1 MLTETSKWDMF
12 ILLVCLYY
20 RFFWLFFFHKINGV
34 KSLFDDTWLDKF
46 QIENI
51 QTQWYHKLT
60 PSTDVHFVKNEKIY
74 IYTQTHILQYTQY
87 VTII

>member
-1 MLTETSKWDMF
+1 MRYVYTISLF
-12 ILLVCLYY
+12 ILQICLTI
-20 RFFWLFFFHKINGV
+20 FFHQINGV

-60 PSTDVHFVKNEKIY
+60 PSTDVHFVKNEKKY
-74 IYTQTHILQYTQY
+74 IYTQTLILQYTQY